1 MKLSLEVAA
10 VLGAV
15 VTGATLVAIFALM
28 SSCSIEQARYMA
40 DAAKVTPGAYTCV
53 AEHTLENFNWCMRGI
68 EKEQRTGVAK

>member
-10 VLGAV
+10 VIGSI

-40 DAAKVTPGAYTCV
+40 DAARTTPGAYKCV
-53 AEHTLENFNWCMRGI
+53 AEHTLENFKWCMRGA
-68 EKEQRTGVAK
+68 EKDQRTGVAE